1 MPRLTALCLMLLLA
15 ACTSVER
22 PPEVPVLPPSLFG
35 LYQDNDIGAINFA
48 AWAFASPA
56 RTRNNPADA
65 AKAVIAIEYL
75 PGELSKSPR
84 WLMMSPLTK
93 QQMFTARADV
103 RRALGIPQ
111 NVPPQLVVN
120 ALLQALPALYAGNLQ
135 AASRIFVPPAFTL
148 PPGQTVQILA
158 NMPFIPSANVA
169 TMDAMSQEFPDGNT
183 VRN

>member
-1 MPRLTALCLMLLLA
+1 MPRLPAFALVLLLA

-22 PPEVPVLPPSLFG
+22 PPDVPVLPPSLFG
-35 LYQDNDIGAINFA
+35 LYQDNDIGAINLA

-56 RTRNNPADA
+56 RTRNNPVDA

-93 QQMFTARADV
+93 QQMFTARDDV
-103 RRALGIPQ
+103 RRTLGIPQ

-120 ALLQALPALYAGNLQ
+120 ALLQAMPALYAGNLQ
-135 AASRIFVPPAFTL
+135 AASLVFAPPAFTL

-158 NMPFIPSANVA
+158 NMPFIRSANIA
-169 TMDAMSQEFPDGNT
+169 TMDAMSQEFPNGDT
-183 VRN
+183 ARQ